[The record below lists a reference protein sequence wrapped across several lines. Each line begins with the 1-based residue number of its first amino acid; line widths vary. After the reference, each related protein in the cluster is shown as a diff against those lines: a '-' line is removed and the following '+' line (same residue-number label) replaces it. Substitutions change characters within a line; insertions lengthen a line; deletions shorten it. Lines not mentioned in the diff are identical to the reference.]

1 METKLGLDFRMIR
14 QVLDLS
20 NQLVELNKRML
31 GADGMLLQLGSRSS
45 DDNATVKVVTML
57 TLIYLPASLV
67 SVRGTSPC
75 PKIRLFLTTP

>member
-1 METKLGLDFRMIR
+1 MIR

-67 SVRGTSPC
+67 SSIFGMNLFKFNNGTTEEFRIS
-75 PKIRLFLTTP
+75 